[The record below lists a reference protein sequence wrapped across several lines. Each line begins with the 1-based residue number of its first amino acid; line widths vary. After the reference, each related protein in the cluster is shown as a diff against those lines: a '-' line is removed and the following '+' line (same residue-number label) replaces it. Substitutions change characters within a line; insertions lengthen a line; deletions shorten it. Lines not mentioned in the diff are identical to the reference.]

1 MRRSAVLYFAA
12 DFASLL
18 GNSAIG
24 LVLPWLVLVR
34 TGDPAAAGLVAAA
47 SAAPGFVAAIVGGA
61 LIDRLGR
68 RRVTILADVG
78 SAVAVA
84 LLPVVDAT
92 LGLSVAWFVGL
103 GILGA
108 LFDVPGMTARD
119 ALLPDVARASGLP
132 IDRVSGIRESLFG
145 ASFLAGP
152 LLAGAGL
159 AVLPAP
165 TVLWLTAGC
174 SALAALLTL
183 ALPRTVGAT
192 PAERPKQAGWAA
204 LREGLG
210 TLRGSPVA
218 LATTLL
224 AVGSVLAI
232 SPLQGVVLPVLF
244 EAIDA
249 PGLLGLTL
257 ATFAV
262 GLIGGSLGYGP
273 LAGRIG
279 RRRVLVTALTVS
291 LVGVA
296 AFAVAPIP
304 AVAFGAAVCV
314 GFGFGVLNPM
324 FPVLVAERIPESARG
339 RVLGLQ
345 NAGYLAAFPL
355 GVLLAGLVVSWG
367 GVQAGAV
374 ATAAVWAVIVVLA
387 LRARGLRDLEP
398 VPAPAPP
405 TS

>member
-1 MRRSAVLYFAA
+1 MKRAAALYFAA
-12 DFASLL
+12 DFTSLL

-47 SAAPGFVAAIVGGA
+47 SAAPGFIAAIAGGA

-68 RRVTILADVG
+68 RRMTIVADLG
-78 SAVAVA
+78 SALAVA
-84 LLPVVDAT
+84 LLPIVDLT
-92 LGLSVAWFVGL
+92 LGLTVGWFVAL

-119 ALLPDVARASGLP
+119 ALLPDIARASGMS

-145 ASFLAGP
+145 ASFLVGP
-152 LLAGAGL
+152 LLAGAAL
-159 AVLPAP
+159 AVLPDVA
-165 TVLWLTAGC
+165 VLWLTAGC

-183 ALPRTVGAT
+183 ALPRAIGAT
-192 PAERPKQAGWAA
+192 PIHVESRGWAA

-218 LATTLL
+218 VATTLL
-224 AVGSVLAI
+224 AVGSVFAI
-232 SPLQGVVLPVLF
+232 SPLQGVVLPVLY
-244 EAIDA
+244 ERLDA

-257 ATFAV
+257 AVFAV

-273 LAGRIG
+273 LAARIG
-279 RRRVLVTALTVS
+279 RRLVLVLALLVS
-291 LVGVA
+291 LAGLV
-296 AFAVAPIP
+296 AFAVAPIVP
-304 AVAFGAAVCV
+304 VAFAAGACV

-355 GVLLAGLVVSWG
+355 GVLVAGFVVSWG

-374 ATAAVWAVIVVLA
+374 VTAVVWAAIVAFA
-387 LRARGLRDLEP
+387 LTARGLRDLEP
-398 VPAPAPP
+398 IEPAP
-405 TS
+405 